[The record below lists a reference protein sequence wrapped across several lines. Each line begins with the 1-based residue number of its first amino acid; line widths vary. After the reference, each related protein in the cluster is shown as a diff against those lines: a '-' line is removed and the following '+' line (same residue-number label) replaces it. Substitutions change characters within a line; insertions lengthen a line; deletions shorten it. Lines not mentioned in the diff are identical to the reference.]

1 MLERFEG
8 GGCTPASLDATA
20 AKALVRVAVRAF
32 FEQDLLAAA
41 RQLLANAIG
50 SFGLVL
56 STSLDAP
63 NELVVAARGQTMSI
77 AFYPKLGC
85 FLFGSESA
93 ATKAA
98 MMTAKA
104 GSGSGSP
111 AKVAP
116 SGGNE
121 LCAPGLEGG
130 FRFDLDDGLHS
141 DLHPHG

>member
-1 MLERFEG
+1 MLSQQRLDGLLWTCRDVFRAAAERFEG

-77 AFYPKLGC
+77 AFYPLLGA

-98 MMTAKA
+98 MGVT
-104 GSGSGSP
+104 
-111 AKVAP
+111 VAP
-116 SGGNE
+116 PPRAAGARKVCKPSTAA
-121 LCAPGLEGG
+121 LT
-130 FRFDLDDGLHS
+130 
-141 DLHPHG
+141 